1 MRKEARLGDIIATRP
16 TDARKRIYS
25 AFEGQDCLKCGRCCR
40 KDKAEPFR
48 LTFLANDPAL
58 APVRKKISEAATGRK
73 VAFSGIRDNAV
84 IVRSSGPDCVFVET
98 ETNRCDIYADRPI
111 TCKAFPF
118 TAVESKTVV
127 FSTLCPPILEL
138 QKRDIHFLY
147 MSDITL
153 PLGDALMDMHSYP
166 MDIQAGIVNL
176 VRRDTP
182 LDAEIVTIRFL
193 ANCLGGLADMLKAS
207 REGLPEPLVV
217 GLDESRK
224 EGVFPIW

>member
-1 MRKEARLGDIIATRP
+1 MRKEARLRDILATRP
-16 TDARKRIYS
+16 ADAKKRIYS
-25 AFEGQDCLKCGRCCR
+25 VFEGQDCLKCGKCCR
-40 KDKAEPFR
+40 KDTAQPFR
-48 LTFLANDPAL
+48 LSFLANDPAL
-58 APVRKKISEAATGRK
+58 STVRKKISEAATGRK

-84 IVRSSGPDCVFVET
+84 IVRSSGPNCVFVDGQ
-98 ETNRCDIYADRPI
+98 TNRCDIYSERPI

-153 PLGDALMDMHSYP
+153 PLGDALMAMHDYP

-176 VRRDTP
+176 VRHGTP
-182 LDAEIVTIRFL
+182 LDAELVTIKFL
-193 ANCLGGLADMLKAS
+193 ANCLLGLADMLKAS
-207 REGLPEPLVV
+207 KEVLPEPLVV